1 MKITEALN
9 NSYSLL
15 SNVSKTYKLDAEV
28 LLAHVLNKKNRL
40 DLYLDINQELNIKE
54 KEKFEDLVKQRATKK
69 PVSKIINQK
78 SFWNFD
84 FDISKKVLIPR
95 PETEVLIEMVTKK
108 FIANKDIKFLDIGCG
123 SGCISISL
131 LDYFKKSNGIA
142 IDISKDAVLNTRLN
156 SNNFNLTNRLKVLK
170 KNVFTYRTEKKF
182 DLIISNPPYLKLS
195 DYINLDQGIKIY
207 EPKEALIGDN
217 KEGLKFYKEII
228 KKFKNNLK
236 YNGYFGFEIGD
247 NQFLKVKKLLNLHGF
262 VIVSEHKLINNQVRC
277 LLAKKIKNYTLQ

>member
-15 SNVSKTYKLDAEV
+15 SYVSKTYKLDAEV

-40 DLYLDINQELNIKE
+40 DIYLDLNQELNIEE

-69 PVSKIINQK
+69 PVSKIINHK

-108 FIANKDIKFLDIGCG
+108 FNKKRDLKFLDIGCG

-142 IDISKDAVLNTRLN
+142 IDISKDAVLNTQLN
-156 SNNFNLTNRLKVLK
+156 LSNFNLTKKLKVLK
-170 KNVFTYRTEKKF
+170 KNVFSYRTEKKF

-236 YNGYFGFEIGD
+236 YNGYFVFEIGD
-247 NQFLKVKKLLNLHGF
+247 NQFLKVKKILNLHGF

>member
-1 MKITEALN
+1 MNITEALN

-40 DLYLDINQELNIKE
+40 DIYLDLNQKLNKKE
-54 KEKFEDLVKQRATKK
+54 KEEFEDLVKQRAKKK

-108 FIANKDIKFLDIGCG
+108 FNKKRDLKFLDIGCG
-123 SGCISISL
+123 SGCISVSL
-131 LDYFKKSNGIA
+131 LDYFKKSNGTA
-142 IDISKDAVLNTRLN
+142 IDISKDAILNTRLN
-156 SNNFNLTNRLKVLK
+156 SNNFNLSNRLKILK
-170 KNVFTYRTEKKF
+170 KNMFTYRTEKKF

-195 DYINLDQGIKIY
+195 DYINLDHGIKIY

>member
-9 NSYSLL
+9 NSYRLL

-40 DLYLDINQELNIKE
+40 DIYLDLNQELNIKE
-54 KEKFEDLVKQRATKK
+54 KEKFEDLVKQRAKKK

-108 FIANKDIKFLDIGCG
+108 FNKKRDLKFLDIGCG

-142 IDISKDAVLNTRLN
+142 IDISKDAVLNTQLN
-156 SNNFNLTNRLKVLK
+156 LNNFNLNNRLKVLK
-170 KNVFTYRTEKKF
+170 KNVFSFGTEKKF
-182 DLIISNPPYLKLS
+182 ELIISNPPYLKLS
-195 DYINLDQGIKIY
+195 DYINLDQGVKIY
-207 EPKEALIGDN
+207 EQKEALIGDN

-262 VIVSEHKLINNQVRC
+262 VIVSEYKLINNQVRC

>member
-1 MKITEALN
+1 MNITEALN

-15 SNVSKTYKLDAEV
+15 SNVSKTYKLDEEV

-40 DLYLDINQELNIKE
+40 DIYLDINQKLNKKE
-54 KEKFEDLVKQRATKK
+54 KEEFEDLVKQRAKKK

-108 FIANKDIKFLDIGCG
+108 FNKKRDLKFLDIGCG

-131 LDYFKKSNGIA
+131 LDYFKKSNGTA
-142 IDISKDAVLNTRLN
+142 IDVSMDAVLNTRLN
-156 SNNFNLTNRLKVLK
+156 SNNFNLNNRLQVLK
-170 KNVFTYRTEKKF
+170 KNMFNYRTEKKY

-195 DYINLDQGIKIY
+195 EYINLDQGIKIY

-217 KEGLKFYKEII
+217 LDGLKFYKEII

-262 VIVSEHKLINNQVRC
+262 VIVSKHKLINNQVRC
-277 LLAKKIKNYTLQ
+277 LLAKKIKNYALQ

>member
-9 NSYSLL
+9 NSYRLL

-40 DLYLDINQELNIKE
+40 DIYLDLNQELNIKE

-108 FIANKDIKFLDIGCG
+108 FNKKRDLKFLDIGCG

-131 LDYFKKSNGIA
+131 LDYFKKSNGTA
-142 IDISKDAVLNTRLN
+142 IDVSKDAVLNTKLN
-156 SNNFNLTNRLKVLK
+156 LNNFNLTSRLKVLK
-170 KNVFTYRTEKKF
+170 KNVFSYRTEKIF

-207 EPKEALIGDN
+207 EPKVALIGDN

-262 VIVSEHKLINNQVRC
+262 VIVSEYKLINNQVRC
-277 LLAKKIKNYTLQ
+277 LIAKKIKNYTLQ